1 MEKCDSLLISVLVIL
16 PLVLLVILMEQKRR
30 GVTVIVSCVLIGVVV
45 ATILEISFQQ
55 QPHIPV
61 PIWAMLQ
68 VVIAFV
74 NPVLAIAIRFMI
86 KKYRNNREIE

>member
-1 MEKCDSLLISVLVIL
+1 MEKFDSLLISVLVIL
-16 PLVLLVILMEQKRR
+16 PLVLLVILMAQKRR
-30 GVTVIVSCVLIGVVV
+30 GVTVIVSCVLIGLVV

-55 QPHIPV
+55 HPHIPV

-74 NPVLAIAIRFMI
+74 IPVLAIAIRFMI
-86 KKYRNNREIE
+86 KNTGIIGR